1 MLLVFAALPTRAKRS
16 RKTIQAIALEE
27 ANEADVD
34 RRSGVGRRRRENPAV
49 VAGEVAQHEVTEA
62 RMEEKEVIEREELQC
77 TLLETKQATEEVNE
91 NEADVDRR
99 SEDGQRRENPAVVA
113 GEVAQ
118 HEVVE
123 ARRREARQG
132 KARLDESEVTERE
145 EPQRQQREAEWA
157 RVVAEVN
164 ESDAV
169 DRRGKDGQR
178 RGSPAVVAGE
188 VAQHEATEASRR
200 EEGDEEEKP
209 HTPYWRVACADLECC
224 LLLSVGLALLCLAWF
239 LLVNFGGVANR
250 YIWISCLFA
259 PFGTAGV
266 CSSDRCSPC
275 LLAHL
280 SVCPPLRCLVIYRG
294 SASLCGVTIQHL
306 ATVCALP
313 FLHLP
318 CQRRGLDWPGSH
330 HHQRWFARLQY
341 RH

>member
-1 MLLVFAALPTRAKRS
+1 MPSGGYIPAHPLCWRCRSTGLFQHWSVTSFVVVSFFFYFFRLPNYASLCAHLLAVRHVGRHTHALMLLVFAALPTRAKRS

-34 RRSGVGRRRRENPAV
+34 RRSGVGRRRREN
-49 VAGEVAQHEVTEA
+49 
-62 RMEEKEVIEREELQC
+62 
-77 TLLETKQATEEVNE
+77 
-91 NEADVDRR
+91 
-99 SEDGQRRENPAVVA
+99 
-113 GEVAQ
+113 
-118 HEVVE
+118 
-123 ARRREARQG
+123 
-132 KARLDESEVTERE
+132 
-145 EPQRQQREAEWA
+145 
-157 RVVAEVN
+157 
-164 ESDAV
+164 
-169 DRRGKDGQR
+169 
-178 RGSPAVVAGE
+178 PAVVAGE